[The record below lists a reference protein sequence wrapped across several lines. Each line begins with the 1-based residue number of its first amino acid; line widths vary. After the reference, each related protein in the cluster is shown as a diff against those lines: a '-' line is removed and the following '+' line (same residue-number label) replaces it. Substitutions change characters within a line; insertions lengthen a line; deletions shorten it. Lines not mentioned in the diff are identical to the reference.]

1 MPRSSQRKAPLSRA
15 TGAVNQVKSVL
26 SDRYQSAGLITAQ
39 VLLPPDAVCRRLI
52 TGQQRLLSIESAK
65 KNIVMR
71 TLSNLHLRGEVDRR
85 MGDDGVFEYRM
96 PRTKHGKNGKRGS
109 VLKKI
114 MDAIANGID
123 PYSVHENKSTVN
135 VYLWKLRK
143 RNAIDSAESPCQD
156 ASAVTV
162 ESDQRHAIETNH

>member
-1 MPRSSQRKAPLSRA
+1 MPRSSQRKAAISRA
-15 TGAVNQVKSVL
+15 SGAVDQVKSVL

-39 VLLPPDAVCRRLI
+39 VLLPPDAVCRRMI
-52 TGQQRLLSIESAK
+52 TGQQRLSSIESAK

-96 PRTKHGKNGKRGS
+96 PRTKHVGKNGKRGS

-114 MDAIANGID
+114 LDAVANGIN

-135 VYLWKLRK
+135 VYLWKLRN
-143 RNAIDSAESPCQD
+143 RNAIDSAEFPCQD
-156 ASAVTV
+156 ASAVAV
-162 ESDQRHAIETNH
+162 ERDCDSHTH

>member
-1 MPRSSQRKAPLSRA
+1 M
-15 TGAVNQVKSVL
+15 
-26 SDRYQSAGLITAQ
+26 
-39 VLLPPDAVCRRLI
+39 I
-52 TGQQRLLSIESAK
+52 TGQQRLSSIESAK

-96 PRTKHGKNGKRGS
+96 PRTKHVGKNGKRGS

-114 MDAIANGID
+114 LDAVANGIN

-135 VYLWKLRK
+135 VYLWKLRN
-143 RNAIDSAESPCQD
+143 RNAIDSAEFPCQD
-156 ASAVTV
+156 ASAVAV
-162 ESDQRHAIETNH
+162 ERDCDSHTH